1 MARVTV
7 IFEDKPG
14 GTVIQ
19 VESVPPL
26 RVIDDPEHGKVPVLT
41 DSAALA
47 SAFAAVM
54 EVAGLASAFELFAV
68 DEPVI

>member
-1 MARVTV
+1 MARIEV

-19 VESVPPL
+19 VSSDPPL
-26 RVIDDPEHGKVPVLT
+26 RVIDDPEHGKVPDVE
-41 DSAALA
+41 DSPALA

-54 EVAGLASAFELFAV
+54 EVAGLAATFDLFAV

>member
-1 MARVTV
+1 MARVIV

-19 VESVPPL
+19 VSSDPPL
-26 RVIDDPEHGKVPVLT
+26 RVIDDPVHGKVPDVT

-47 SAFAAVM
+47 SAFGAVM
-54 EVAGLASAFELFAV
+54 EVAGLAATFEVFKLNEA
-68 DEPVI
+68 IL